1 MSRQPLFVM
10 LSTFCLG
17 IILRD
22 YVDLYFGFI
31 LFLFLYC
38 NLIVGFSFKV
48 KSYFFVK
55 KRQWLLGFAF
65 FCLGF
70 LFHDFNIKDFEKI
83 NFDTKKHIVFKIDK
97 KLNSNEKYKKYQ
109 IDVLSVS
116 NNKDTQF
123 KAVLQIPR
131 QKADLDFRHI
141 YKSEVYFSSLKSPKF
156 AFQFDYPKYLE
167 RQKVSALAFA
177 NSEILRTLKPQISFK
192 DQIKQLRL
200 ETLQRIGQSN
210 LQTKNQEFLKGII
223 LADRTGMDDVTVSDF
238 NRSGLVH
245 LLAISGS
252 HMLIIFW
259 LVLLVLNKT
268 FPVKYRKIG
277 VVTALVAIW
286 TFAIFIDYG
295 SSVVR
300 SCIMISVYYITG
312 LLNRKPHLLQSLA
325 VSAFLILC
333 WDTQQLFDVGF
344 QLSYVAV
351 LGIFWLYQPILKSFP
366 KKNYKIYKFIV
377 AIFSLSMSAQLA
389 TLPLVLYYFHQYS
402 LVSIFANLCVI
413 PFSEIIIVFSL
424 LMVLLF
430 AFNLEYSWLN
440 ILYDTFVDILLK
452 FIHWFA
458 TLDFLMFEN
467 IGFSLLEVVLALIV
481 VYFLRFVLIKRDL
494 RHLLNFGFTIL
505 LFWLINLGVN
515 FYHFKKDEVLKIE
528 LFKNN
533 IVLIKEKSNVLV
545 LLKEGSDIDSV
556 KKFLVNPYL
565 SFRRI
570 KECKIIMISEAVSG
584 INYQGKYYK
593 IDP

>member
-1 MSRQPLFVM
+1 
-10 LSTFCLG
+10 
-17 IILRD
+17 
-22 YVDLYFGFI
+22 
-31 LFLFLYC
+31 
-38 NLIVGFSFKV
+38 
-48 KSYFFVK
+48 
-55 KRQWLLGFAF
+55 
-65 FCLGF
+65 
-70 LFHDFNIKDFEKI
+70 
-83 NFDTKKHIVFKIDK
+83 
-97 KLNSNEKYKKYQ
+97 
-109 IDVLSVS
+109 
-116 NNKDTQF
+116 
-123 KAVLQIPR
+123 
-131 QKADLDFRHI
+131 
-141 YKSEVYFSSLKSPKF
+141 
-156 AFQFDYPKYLE
+156 
-167 RQKVSALAFA
+167 
-177 NSEILRTLKPQISFK
+177 
-192 DQIKQLRL
+192 
-200 ETLQRIGQSN
+200 
-210 LQTKNQEFLKGII
+210 
-223 LADRTGMDDVTVSDF
+223 
-238 NRSGLVH
+238 
-245 LLAISGS
+245 
-252 HMLIIFW
+252 
-259 LVLLVLNKT
+259 
-268 FPVKYRKIG
+268 
-277 VVTALVAIW
+277 
-286 TFAIFIDYG
+286 
-295 SSVVR
+295 
-300 SCIMISVYYITG
+300 
-312 LLNRKPHLLQSLA
+312 
-325 VSAFLILC
+325 
-333 WDTQQLFDVGF
+333 
-344 QLSYVAV
+344 
-351 LGIFWLYQPILKSFP
+351 
-366 KKNYKIYKFIV
+366 
-377 AIFSLSMSAQLA
+377 MSAQLA

-545 LLKEGSDIDSV
+545 LLKEDSDIESV
-556 KKFLVNPYL
+556 KEFLVNPYL